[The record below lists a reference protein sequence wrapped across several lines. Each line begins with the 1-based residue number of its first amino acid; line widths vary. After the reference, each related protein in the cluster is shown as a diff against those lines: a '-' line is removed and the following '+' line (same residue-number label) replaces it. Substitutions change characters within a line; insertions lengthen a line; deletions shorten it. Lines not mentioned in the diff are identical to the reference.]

1 MRSCCNCCITN
12 DVGCPVRE
20 CRYWIDYKGDLNC
33 CLIAIEKNGAM
44 TLSQVADRMGGT
56 SGPAIKQIQDKT
68 LKKVNKKL
76 KNIKW
81 KKIKT

>member
-1 MRSCCNCCITN
+1 
-12 DVGCPVRE
+12 
-20 CRYWIDYKGDLNC
+20 
-33 CLIAIEKNGAM
+33 M
-44 TLSQVADRMGGT
+44 TLEQVADRIGVT

-81 KKIKT
+81 KKIKA